1 MDTATTLSFAI
12 FGLIGG
18 LARSLVGLMKA
29 ISLRKRIIWSYWLIT
44 VLASCVVGFV
54 LGTIFN
60 YDYKICVLAGYAG
73 TDLLENIYKSFK
85 KEKIIFAVKN

>member
-1 MDTATTLSFAI
+1 MMTETLSYAI

-18 LARSLVGLMKA
+18 MTRSLVGLMKA
-29 ISLRKRIIWSYWLIT
+29 ISMKKRIIWRYWLVTLI
-44 VLASCVVGFV
+44 ASCAIGFT

-60 YDYKICVLAGYAG
+60 YDYRICVLAGYAG

-85 KEKIIFAVKN
+85 KEKIIFAVN